1 VASIKINDVAK
12 QFGALRVIDKL
23 SLEVKDGEFLV
34 LLGPS
39 GCGKSTLLRILAG
52 LEPVT
57 EGEITIDGRRVEQE
71 PPGKRDIAFVF
82 QSYALYPHLT
92 VEQNIAFP
100 LVMKRFRWWM
110 HLPVVGRIMRRRIER
125 DPDLK
130 RTVGDVARILGLTGL
145 MNRLP
150 RTLSGGQRQ
159 RVALG
164 RAMVRQPAVF
174 LMDEPLSNL
183 DAKLR
188 TSMRAEIARL
198 HTRLGGTFV
207 YVTHDQVEAMT
218 MGTRIALMRG
228 GVIQQIGTP
237 RELFQN
243 PANIFV
249 ARFIGTP
256 PMNLIKAEMNLGTL
270 RVGEASYDWPGAPG
284 HAGSTSVILGVRP
297 GGLSINSRPSPQSTP
312 GVVSLVEHLG
322 THSIVGVQLDNVE
335 IQKDA
340 DQDDDS
346 IMISVNGYSALQVG
360 QRVHVSVDTSGG
372 VLFDAGT
379 GDRMISIA
387 SSEHVDF
394 SPTTHKTLGRHV

>member
-1 VASIKINDVAK
+1 
-12 QFGALRVIDKL
+12 LRVIDKL
-23 SLEVKDGEFLV
+23 SLDVRDGEFLV

-39 GCGKSTLLRILAG
+39 GCGKSTLLRMLAG

-57 EGEITIDGRRVEQE
+57 EGEIAIDERRVERE
-71 PPGKRDIAFVF
+71 PPGQRDIAFVF

-92 VEQNIAFP
+92 VKQNISFP

-110 HLPVVGRIMRRRIER
+110 HLPLVGRIMRRRIER
-125 DPDLK
+125 DPAVSG
-130 RTVGDVARILGLTGL
+130 TTGDVARLLGLTGL
-145 MNRLP
+145 MDRLP

-198 HTRLGGTFV
+198 HARLGGTFV

-218 MGTRIALMRG
+218 MGTRIALMRA

-237 RELFQN
+237 RELFQD
-243 PANIFV
+243 PANTFV

-256 PMNLIKAEMNLGTL
+256 PMNLIHAELNRGTL
-270 RVGEASYDWPGAPG
+270 RMGEASYDWPGG
-284 HAGSTSVILGVRP
+284 AGDTDSKAVILGVRP
-297 GGLSINSRPSPQSTP
+297 GGLSLDSTPSPHSTP
-312 GVVSLVEHLG
+312 GVVLLVEHLG
-322 THSIVGVQLDNVE
+322 THSIVGVQLDSVMIRQDVE
-335 IQKDA
+335 
-340 DQDDDS
+340 QDDNS
-346 IMISVNGYSALQVG
+346 IMISVNGYSALKVD
-360 QRVHVSVDTSGG
+360 QRVHVSVDTSEAI
-372 VLFDAGT
+372 LFDAET
-379 GDRMISIA
+379 GARMTGIA
-387 SSEHVDF
+387 SAGRADLPFVTEQ
-394 SPTTHKTLGRHV
+394 TLEGRA

>member
-1 VASIKINDVAK
+1 MASIEITNVAK
-12 QFGALRVIDKL
+12 QFGSLRVIDKL
-23 SLEVKDGEFLV
+23 SLDVRDGEFLV

-57 EGEITIDGRRVEQE
+57 EGEIAIGSRRVEQE
-71 PPGKRDIAFVF
+71 PPGQRDIAFVF

-92 VEQNIAFP
+92 VQQNISFP
-100 LVMKRFRWWM
+100 LVMKQFRWWM
-110 HLPVVGRIMRRRIER
+110 HLPLVGRVLRKRIER
-125 DPDLK
+125 DPAVTGTID
-130 RTVGDVARILGLTGL
+130 DVARILGLTDL
-145 MNRLP
+145 LDRLP

-198 HTRLGGTFV
+198 HARLGGTFV

-218 MGTRIALMRG
+218 MGTRIALMRS

-237 RELFQN
+237 RELFQD
-243 PANIFV
+243 PANTFV

-256 PMNLIKAEMNLGTL
+256 PMNLIPAEIGSGSL
-270 RVGEASYDWPGAPG
+270 RVGKASYDWPV
-284 HAGSTSVILGVRP
+284 AGNQAASQSVTLGVRP
-297 GGLSINSRPSPQSTP
+297 GGLSLDDQPSPRSTA
-312 GVVSLVEHLG
+312 GRVSLVEHLG
-322 THSIVGVQLDNVE
+322 THSIIGVRLDDVAVW
-335 IQKDA
+335 QDA
-340 DQDDDS
+340 EQEESS
-346 IMISVNGYSALQVG
+346 IMISIGGYSPLQVD
-360 QRVHVSVDTSGG
+360 QRVHVLINTSEAI
-372 VLFDAGT
+372 LFDAGT
-379 GDRMISIA
+379 GNRIRDECPGQSSIPAA
-387 SSEHVDF
+387 SD
-394 SPTTHKTLGRHV
+394 